1 MRFFDGLDMVEPGLV
16 PIDDW
21 HPSDSAPLPHSA
33 RPVPIFGGI
42 GRKL

>member
-1 MRFFDGLDMVEPGLV
+1 MIEPGLV

-21 HPSDSAPLPHSA
+21 HASENAPLPHSA

-42 GRKL
+42 GRKD